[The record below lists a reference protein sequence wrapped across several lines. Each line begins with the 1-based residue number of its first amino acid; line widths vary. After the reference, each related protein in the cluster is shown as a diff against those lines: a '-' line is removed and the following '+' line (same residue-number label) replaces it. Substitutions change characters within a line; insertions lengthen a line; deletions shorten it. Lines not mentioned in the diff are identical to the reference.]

1 MAYNKYRW
9 WTKGKR
15 KMLPETAD
23 LYDKIINGDFNYSH
37 YYTEAEE
44 AQRQASIRFN
54 LAYESYGGNDESNRL
69 QSAYDAG
76 RMLRVRALKLFEEA
90 HKNEVMMLHQLR
102 TKLIETFG
110 FDLWDEMMNE
120 EPMELE
126 DLYDF
131 YCQELMRRRGMG
143 V

>member
-1 MAYNKYRW
+1 V
-9 WTKGKR
+9 
-15 KMLPETAD
+15 
-23 LYDKIINGDFNYSH
+23 I
-37 YYTEAEE
+37 
-44 AQRQASIRFN
+44 
-54 LAYESYGGNDESNRL
+54 
-69 QSAYDAG
+69 
-76 RMLRVRALKLFEEA
+76 
-90 HKNEVMMLHQLR
+90 MLHQLR

-131 YCQELMRRRGMG
+131 YCQELMCRRGMG